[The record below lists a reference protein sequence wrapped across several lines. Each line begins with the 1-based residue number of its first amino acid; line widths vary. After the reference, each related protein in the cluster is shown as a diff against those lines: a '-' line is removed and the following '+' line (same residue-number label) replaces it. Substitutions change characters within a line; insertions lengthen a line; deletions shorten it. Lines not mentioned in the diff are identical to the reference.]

1 MAEDKDSK
9 ALGLFLA
16 SVDLATIRDKL
27 GYRSTSS
34 VESGIRRALEVKRK
48 GKTLDSELE
57 IELERIDSLYRA
69 AYPKAI
75 KGELAAIETCSR
87 LSERRIRLLDKPNT
101 SGSVT
106 RNYELTVE
114 ALETKPEDAA
124 LIESGRIIARQIDY
138 ATKHGTGQEVTKALY
153 LIPHLM
159 NVLREL
165 GATPASRSEIVKNT
179 AENQEQKDDIAS
191 EMEAYL
197 QRIGG

>member
-1 MAEDKDSK
+1 MDDKDSK
-9 ALGLFLA
+9 ALILFLA
-16 SVDLATIRDKL
+16 SSDLATIRDKL
-27 GYRSTSS
+27 GFRSTSS
-34 VESGIRRALEVKRK
+34 VEAAIRRALKERRK
-48 GKTLDSELE
+48 GKSRDLE
-57 IELERIDSLYRA
+57 MQLELERIDALYRA
-69 AYPKAI
+69 AYPKAV
-75 KGELAAIETCSR
+75 KGDLQAIATCNT
-87 LSERRIRLLDKPNT
+87 LSERRIRLMDKPNT
-101 SGSVT
+101 EDEITSS
-106 RNYELTVE
+106 YERTVK
-114 ALETKPEDAA
+114 ALETTGADEA
-124 LIESGRIIARQIDY
+124 LVESGRAIARQIDY